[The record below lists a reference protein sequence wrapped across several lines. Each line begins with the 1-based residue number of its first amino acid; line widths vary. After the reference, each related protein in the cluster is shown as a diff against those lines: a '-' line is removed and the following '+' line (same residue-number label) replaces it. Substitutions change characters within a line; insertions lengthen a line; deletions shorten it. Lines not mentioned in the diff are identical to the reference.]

1 MNLGIKDKV
10 ALVTAASQGLG
21 KAVAWRLSLEGA
33 RVFICSRSLDNLTK
47 AADEIVADT
56 GGNVRTFACDV
67 TDENQVKGMV
77 NDIVEEFDRLDIL
90 VCNAGGPPAGTA
102 EDFKLDDY
110 RKALELNLLS
120 TIHLCNLTVPHMK
133 KHKWGR
139 IIGMTSVSV
148 KQPIDNLILS
158 NTARTGV
165 TGYLKTLSNQV
176 APFGITVNS
185 VCPGYTKT
193 QRVENLAKSFSESG
207 KGTIEDFYKNLES
220 DIPMKRIGTPEEFAQ
235 VVAFLTSQGAGYIT
249 GVSLQVDGGY
259 IKGLF

>member
-1 MNLGIKDKV
+1 MDLGIKNQV
-10 ALVTAASQGLG
+10 ALITAASQGLG
-21 KAVAWRLSLEGA
+21 KAVALRLSLEGA
-33 RVFICSRSLDNLTK
+33 RVIICSRSLDNLTK
-47 AADEIVADT
+47 AADEIAADT
-56 GGNVRTFACDV
+56 GGKVRTIACDV
-67 TDENQVKGMV
+67 TDENQVKRMV
-77 NDIVEEFDRLDIL
+77 QDIVGEFGRLDIL

-102 EDFKLDDY
+102 EDFELDDY

-193 QRVENLAKSFSESG
+193 QRVENLAKSFAESG
-207 KGTIEDFYKNLES
+207 KGTLEDFYDKLEK

-235 VVAFLTSQGAGYIT
+235 VVAFLASQGAGYIT

>member
-1 MNLGIKDKV
+1 MDLGIKNKI
-10 ALVTAASQGLG
+10 ALITAASQGLG
-21 KAVAWRLSLEGA
+21 RAVAWRLSIEGA
-33 RVFICSRSLDNLTK
+33 IVIICSRSLDKLKK
-47 AADEIVADT
+47 AADEITKDT
-56 GGNVRTFACDV
+56 GGDVRTIACDV
-67 TDENQVKGMV
+67 TDENQVKEMIDEIIRTFG
-77 NDIVEEFDRLDIL
+77 RLDIL
-90 VCNAGGPPAGTA
+90 VCNAGGPPAGIA
-102 EDFKLDDY
+102 EDFELDDY

-120 TIHLCNLTVPHMK
+120 TICLCKLTVPHMK
-133 KHKWGR
+133 KNNWGR

-193 QRVENLAKSFSESG
+193 LRVENLAKSFAESG
-207 KGTIEDFYKNLES
+207 KGTIEDFYKKLKSN
-220 DIPMKRIGTPEEFAQ
+220 IPMKRIGTPEEFAQ
-235 VVAFLTSQGAGYIT
+235 VVAFLASQDAGYIT

>member
-1 MNLGIKDKV
+1 MDLGIKDKV

-21 KAVAWRLSLEGA
+21 KAVAWRLSLEGTI
-33 RVFICSRSLDNLTK
+33 VVICSRSLVNLTK
-47 AADEIVADT
+47 TADEIATDT
-56 GGNVRTFACDV
+56 GGKVKTIACDV
-67 TDENQVKGMV
+67 TDENQVKAM
-77 NDIVEEFDRLDIL
+77 IEEIIREFGRLDIL
-90 VCNAGGPPAGTA
+90 ICNAGGPPAGTA
-102 EDFKLDDY
+102 EDFELDDY

-133 KHKWGR
+133 KNKWGR
-139 IIGMTSVSV
+139 IIGMTSISV

-193 QRVENLAKSFSESG
+193 QRVENLAKSFAESG
-207 KGTIEDFYKNLES
+207 KGTIEDFYKKLES

-235 VVAFLTSQGAGYIT
+235 VIAFLTSQGAGYIT

>member
-1 MNLGIKDKV
+1 MDLGIKDKV
-10 ALVTAASQGLG
+10 ALITAASQGLG
-21 KAVAWRLSLEGA
+21 KSVAWRLSLEGTK
-33 RVFICSRSLDNLTK
+33 VVICSRSLDNLTK
-47 AADEIVADT
+47 TADEISTDT
-56 GGNVRTFACDV
+56 GGNVRAITCDV

-77 NDIVEEFDRLDIL
+77 QDIVGEFGRLDIL

-102 EDFKLDDY
+102 EDFELDDY

-120 TIHLCNLTVPHMK
+120 TINLCNLTVPHMR

-176 APFGITVNS
+176 AP
-185 VCPGYTKT
+185 
-193 QRVENLAKSFSESG
+193 SG
-207 KGTIEDFYKNLES
+207 
-220 DIPMKRIGTPEEFAQ
+220 
-235 VVAFLTSQGAGYIT
+235 
-249 GVSLQVDGGY
+249 
-259 IKGLF
+259 

>member
-1 MNLGIKDKV
+1 MDLGIKDKV
-10 ALVTAASQGLG
+10 ALITAASQGLG

-33 RVFICSRSLDNLTK
+33 RVVICSRSLDKLTK
-47 AADEIVADT
+47 AADEIVADA
-56 GGNVRTFACDV
+56 GGNVRTIACNV

-77 NDIVEEFDRLDIL
+77 DHIVGEFGRLDIL

-102 EDFKLDDY
+102 EDFELDDY

-120 TIHLCNLTVPHMK
+120 TINLCNLAIPVMK
-133 KHKWGR
+133 KNKWGR

-185 VCPGYTKT
+185 VCPGYTRT
-193 QRVENLAKSFSESG
+193 QRVENLAKAFAESG
-207 KGTIEDFYKNLES
+207 KGTIKDFYDKLEK
-220 DIPMKRIGTPEEFAQ
+220 DIPMKRLGTPEEFAQ
-235 VVAFLTSQGAGYIT
+235 VVSFLASQGAGYIT

>member
-1 MNLGIKDKV
+1 MDLGIKDKV
-10 ALVTAASQGLG
+10 ALITAASQGLG

-33 RVFICSRSLDNLTK
+33 RVFICSRSLDNLKRT
-47 AADEIVADT
+47 ADEIATDT
-56 GGNVRTFACDV
+56 GGKVRAFACDV

-77 NDIVEEFDRLDIL
+77 DDIAGEFGRLDIL

-102 EDFKLDDY
+102 EDFELDDY

-193 QRVENLAKSFSESG
+193 QRVENLAKVFAESG
-207 KGTIEDFYKNLES
+207 KGTIEDFYNKLEK

-235 VVAFLTSQGAGYIT
+235 VVAFLSSQGAGYVT
-249 GVSLQVDGGY
+249 GVSMQVDGGY

>member
-1 MNLGIKDKV
+1 MDLGIKDKV
-10 ALVTAASQGLG
+10 ALITAASQGLG
-21 KAVAWRLSLEGA
+21 KAVAWRLSMEGA
-33 RVFICSRSLDNLTK
+33 RVIICSRSLDNLKRT
-47 AADEIVADT
+47 ADEIAADT
-56 GGNVRTFACDV
+56 GGNVRTITCDV
-67 TDENQVKGMV
+67 TDENQVKGMMD
-77 NDIVEEFDRLDIL
+77 DIIGEFGRLDIL

-102 EDFKLDDY
+102 EDFELDDY

-120 TIHLCNLTVPHMK
+120 TIHLCNLTVPQMK

-165 TGYLKTLSNQV
+165 TGYLKTLSNHV

-193 QRVENLAKSFSESG
+193 QRVENLAKAFAESG
-207 KGTIEDFYKNLES
+207 KGTIEDFYKKLES
-220 DIPMKRIGTPEEFAQ
+220 NIPMKRICTPGEFAQ
-235 VVAFLTSQGAGYIT
+235 VVAFLASQGAGYVT

>member
-1 MNLGIKDKV
+1 MDLGIKDKV
-10 ALVTAASQGLG
+10 ALITAASQGLG
-21 KAVAWRLSLEGA
+21 KAVAWRLSMEGV
-33 RVFICSRSLDNLTK
+33 RVIICSRSLDNLTK
-47 AADEIVADT
+47 AVDEIVADT
-56 GGNVRTFACDV
+56 SGKLRTFACDV
-67 TDENQVKGMV
+67 TDEKQVKRMV
-77 NDIVEEFDRLDIL
+77 DDIVEEFGRLDIL

-102 EDFKLDDY
+102 EDFELDDY

-193 QRVENLAKSFSESG
+193 HRVENLAKAFAESG
-207 KGTIEDFYKNLES
+207 KGTIEDFYNKLEK

-235 VVAFLTSQGAGYIT
+235 VVAFLASQGAGYIT